1 MTSDELKKSISMREI
16 VEQYDIK
23 IDRKGFCCCPF
34 HKEKTASMKI
44 YKDSYYC
51 FGCGESGDIFTFV
64 QKMDDVD
71 FKTAFRNLGGT
82 YKQHENDYKHR
93 KYVYQIAMRKETER
107 IKKAKKRLLKM
118 QVLEDIHY
126 QKLFKKLSPVFS
138 NMWCEAVNRLEYD
151 YYLLEELAKEEVMIF
166 ETA

>member
-16 VEQYDIK
+16 VEQYSIK

-71 FKTAFRNLGGT
+71 FKTAFKNLGGT
-82 YKQHENDYKHR
+82 YNDESDYRHKLFRYRMEKQKKTESVRLQREAEEK
-93 KYVYQIAMRKETER
+93 KQIIQE
-107 IKKAKKRLLKM
+107 IRL
-118 QVLEDIHY
+118 
-126 QKLFKKLSPVFS
+126 QKLFTRLFPVFDDD
-138 NMWCEAVNRLEYD
+138 WCAAVNRLEYLF
-151 YYLLEELAKEEVMIF
+151 YRLELLTEKR
-166 ETA
+166 